1 MLSINASERK
11 TITSLKSLLALSLY
25 LVVTSAARKESHA
38 STMSTMEI
46 FVGLVSISKI
56 KV

>member
-1 MLSINASERK
+1 VLSINASERK